1 MYNLYIYIYMQLSHR
16 VHCSP
21 CTYPYIDIYIYM
33 HMFCVAHA
41 ESFCFI
47 YILITHIYIY
57 IYILVSSPSFLLID
71 VASPGGSAGTKLA
84 ALVALSVN
92 YIVSE
97 LASWLH

>member
-1 MYNLYIYIYMQLSHR
+1 M
-16 VHCSP
+16 
-21 CTYPYIDIYIYM
+21 
-33 HMFCVAHA
+33 
-41 ESFCFI
+41 
-47 YILITHIYIY
+47 
-57 IYILVSSPSFLLID
+57 SSPSFLLID